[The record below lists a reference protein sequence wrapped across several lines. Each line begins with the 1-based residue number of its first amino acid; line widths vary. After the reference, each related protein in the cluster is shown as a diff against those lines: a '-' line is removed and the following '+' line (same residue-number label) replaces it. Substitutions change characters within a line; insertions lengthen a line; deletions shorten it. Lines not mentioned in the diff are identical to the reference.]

1 VIGAILAGG
10 ESRRM
15 GRDKA
20 FLPFGATTLVERVA
34 ARLREACADVLVV
47 ANNPRPYEAL
57 GLRTVPDALPER
69 RSLVGI
75 YTAVRHAGG
84 PAFVCGCDM
93 PFLCAAL
100 IRHMGD
106 LARSA
111 DVVIPRVRD
120 YEPLHAVYTPACL
133 TPIVRVLAAGG
144 RNVDVLREVRTRV
157 LDADELRRFD
167 PDLQSILNLNTPDEY
182 EAALA
187 RITPGPPIERGWPA
201 PSPEST
207 GTS

>member
-20 FLPFGATTLVERVA
+20 FLPFGGTTLVERVA
-34 ARLREACADVLVV
+34 ARLREACADVFVV
-47 ANNPRPYEAL
+47 TNAPEPYAAL
-57 GLRTVPDALPER
+57 GLRALPDALPER

-93 PFLCAAL
+93 PFLCPAL
-100 IRHMGD
+100 LRHMGD

-133 TPIVRVLAAGG
+133 EPITRVLAAGG
-144 RNVDVLREVRTRV
+144 RNADVLGQVRTRV
-157 LDADELRRFD
+157 LDLDELRRFD
-167 PDLQSILNLNTPDEY
+167 PDLQSIVNLNTPDEY
-182 EAALA
+182 GAALA
-187 RITPGPPIERGWPA
+187 QIAPGSETERGRPD
-201 PSPEST
+201 T
-207 GTS
+207 VTR

>member
-1 VIGAILAGG
+1 VIGVILGGG

-20 FLPFGATTLVERVA
+20 FLPFGGTTLVERVA
-34 ARLREACADVLVV
+34 ARLREACADIFIV
-47 ANNPRPYEAL
+47 ANNPEPYEAL

-93 PFLCAAL
+93 PFLCPAL

-133 TPIVRVLAAGG
+133 EPITRVLAAGG
-144 RNVDVLREVRTRV
+144 RNADVLREVRPRV

-167 PDLQSILNLNTPDEY
+167 PNLQSLLNLNTPDDY
-182 EAALA
+182 RAALA
-187 RITPGPPIERGWPA
+187 RMAPGRER
-201 PSPEST
+201 EQH
-207 GTS
+207 TS

>member
-1 VIGAILAGG
+1 MLAGG

-20 FLPFGATTLVERVA
+20 FLPFGGTTLVERVA
-34 ARLREACADVLVV
+34 ARLREACADVFIV
-47 ANNPRPYEAL
+47 ANNPEPYEAL

-93 PFLCAAL
+93 PFLCPAL

-106 LARSA
+106 LARSV

-133 TPIVRVLAAGG
+133 EPITRVLAAGG
-144 RNVDVLREVRTRV
+144 RNADVLRDVRACV

-167 PDLQSILNLNTPDEY
+167 PDLQSILNVNTPDEY

-187 RITPGPPIERGWPA
+187 RIAPGPRIGRGRPA
-201 PSPEST
+201 PSSDRP
-207 GTS
+207 GTP

>member
-20 FLPFGATTLVERVA
+20 FLPFGRTTVVERVA
-34 ARLREACADVLVV
+34 ARLREACADVFVV
-47 ANNPRPYEAL
+47 ANNPEPYEAL

-100 IRHMGD
+100 VRYMGD

-133 TPIVRVLAAGG
+133 EPITRVLASGG
-144 RNVDVLREVRTRV
+144 RNADLLRDVRTRV
-157 LDADELRRFD
+157 VDSDELRRFD
-167 PDLQSILNLNTPDEY
+167 PDLRSLVNLNTPDEY
-182 EAALA
+182 AAALA
-187 RITPGPPIERGWPA
+187 RIAPGPEPSAGGA
-201 PSPEST
+201 TPSP
-207 GTS
+207 G